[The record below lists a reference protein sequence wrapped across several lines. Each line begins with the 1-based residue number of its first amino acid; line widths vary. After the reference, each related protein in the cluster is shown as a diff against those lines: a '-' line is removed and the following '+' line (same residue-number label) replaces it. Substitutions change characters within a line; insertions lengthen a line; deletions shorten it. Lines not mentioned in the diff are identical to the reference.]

1 MKQSNNN
8 KKSRDVTAFLYER
21 LSRDDNMDGES
32 YSIGN
37 QKKLLTKVAKEKGY
51 TNLVHFFD
59 DGISGVTMDRPGFA
73 DMIQQLEQG
82 KAAAVFVK
90 DLSRLGRN
98 YIEVG
103 RLTEEFFPNHDIRLV
118 AVSDNIDTDE
128 GENELAP
135 IRNLF
140 NEWYARDISKKR
152 RISNKIKGNAGE
164 PMGQPPYGY
173 IKDPGNPKR
182 WIVDEEAAQVV
193 RRIYRMTLEGVGT
206 EQIAAKLEEDG
217 VLTPRAYWQSK
228 GINRPGK
235 VKDLPP
241 THWNSSSVIKM
252 LSVQE
257 YCGDILNFKTY
268 SKSYKNKKRLE
279 NDRENWAIFKDV
291 HEPIIER
298 AVFEQVQQK
307 RGKMR
312 KRQAKDGERSMFSG
326 LLVCADCGSNLHFHF
341 NQGNPEI
348 KYFNCSNYK
357 GNRGTCG
364 STHYVRV
371 DFLEQVVLGEIR
383 RLTKYAGL
391 YEDDFLKEVIG
402 HSRQAE
408 ETERRLKEKELKSLL
423 ARDDE
428 LDGLFERIYED
439 NVSGKLSDDRF
450 AKMSRRYEE
459 EQKELSEKI
468 KKLRT
473 EIEKQSSR
481 ATSTD
486 MFVSI
491 VRKYTRARK
500 LTPRM
505 LNELVEKIEVYNAE
519 KIDGEWVQR
528 LRIHYN
534 CVGEMNIPNEPA
546 LPIPAVTV
554 NTRKGV
560 FVSYTTDDRPAV

>member
-1 MKQSNNN
+1 MTLFKEAADIKTSDQLNLPTPTPIYHNEVAQPTEIQKQMVQELS
-8 KKSRDVTAFLYER
+8 ER
-21 LSRDDNMDGES
+21 AARVHAQLVDPGTDNMLKITSDGR
-32 YSIGN
+32 
-37 QKKLLTKVAKEKGY
+37 KL
-51 TNLVHFFD
+51 
-59 DGISGVTMDRPGFA
+59 
-73 DMIQQLEQG
+73 
-82 KAAAVFVK
+82 
-90 DLSRLGRN
+90 
-98 YIEVG
+98 
-103 RLTEEFFPNHDIRLV
+103 
-118 AVSDNIDTDE
+118 
-128 GENELAP
+128 
-135 IRNLF
+135 
-140 NEWYARDISKKR
+140 
-152 RISNKIKGNAGE
+152 
-164 PMGQPPYGY
+164 
-173 IKDPGNPKR
+173 
-182 WIVDEEAAQVV
+182 
-193 RRIYRMTLEGVGT
+193 
-206 EQIAAKLEEDG
+206 
-217 VLTPRAYWQSK
+217 
-228 GINRPGK
+228 
-235 VKDLPP
+235 
-241 THWNSSSVIKM
+241 
-252 LSVQE
+252 
-257 YCGDILNFKTY
+257 
-268 SKSYKNKKRLE
+268 
-279 NDRENWAIFKDV
+279 
-291 HEPIIER
+291 
-298 AVFEQVQQK
+298 
-307 RGKMR
+307 
-312 KRQAKDGERSMFSG
+312 FSG

-468 KKLRT
+468 KKLRS